1 MTEQQLG
8 DDDGVGTRIRAARER
23 NEMTVAMLARRLG
36 VESRTVSAWESGR
49 RIPRS
54 NRLLMLAGV
63 LDVNLLWLLDGRDDV
78 SRTLIDT
85 DMDDLRHELESMSRT
100 VAQLSSTIKAAR
112 RKLDVLSDQQ

>member
-49 RIPRS
+49 IPRS

-63 LDVNLLWLLDGRDDV
+63 LDVNLLWLLDGRGDV

-85 DMDDLRHELESMSRT
+85 DMHDLRHELESMSRT

-112 RKLDVLSDQQ
+112 RKLDVLAEQQ